1 MRRTKTLR
9 VFWLMK
15 CGEILGKSRNGPKQR
30 KKVSCT
36 LVHFSKF
43 LEFGT
48 VKPHLTA
55 TSVIQSPRYY
65 SHFFWPPGK
74 NHSTFSCKKTLVN
87 TATTLIRQNSFGPL
101 MTILTG
107 FHCSFLVLPTG
118 AIP

>member
-36 LVHFSKF
+36 LERFSKF
-43 LEFGT
+43 LEFA
-48 VKPHLTA
+48 KPHLTA
-55 TSVIQSPRYY
+55 TTVIQSPRYY
-65 SHFFWPPGK
+65 SHFFGRLAK
-74 NHSTFSCKKTLVN
+74 TTLHFLVKKALVN
-87 TATTLIRQNSFGPL
+87 TATTLIRQNFFGRL